1 MAAIIEFFAANIG
14 TVAVSL
20 ILLAVLAL
28 VAVKMI
34 KNKKKGISSCGCGC
48 STCPYSG
55 KCHAE
60 TEKSSEQNQK

>member
-20 ILLAVLAL
+20 ILLAMLTL

-34 KNKKKGISSCGCGC
+34 ENKKKGVSSCGCGC

-60 TEKSSEQNQK
+60 TEKSHEQNQK